1 MSSNPTGG
9 PIDVTPVG
17 GRSSTHYVAPLDET
31 PLVSVDAVK
40 VAEKRSNLWI
50 DAWQDVRRRPMFWI
64 SAALILIVALVALFP
79 GLFTQTP
86 PNNNCILGNSNGGPA
101 DGHPLG
107 FTKQGCD
114 IYSRIVHGT
123 STSLSVGFIVIV
135 LTTTLGILFGAFA
148 GFYGGWVD
156 AVLSRL
162 GDIFFSIP
170 YILAAVVIMSVL
182 SQYRSVWSISLAIG
196 IFAWPSTARVLRSEI
211 LRVKNADFVMASTAL
226 GLSRFKILLK
236 HVLPNSI
243 APVIVITTISLAG
256 AIVAEASLSF
266 LGVGLGSN
274 IMSWGNDINQAQND
288 LRTAPQTLILPS
300 IALSVTVF
308 AFISLGEVVRDA
320 LDPKARALR

>member
-1 MSSNPTGG
+1 MSSNLTGG
-9 PIDVTPVG
+9 PTDGTPVD

-50 DAWQDVRRRPMFWI
+50 DAWQDLRRRPMFWI
-64 SAALILIVALVALFP
+64 SAALILVVALVALFP

-86 PNNNCILGNSNGGPA
+86 PNNACILGDSNGGPA

-266 LGVGLGSN
+266 LGVGLGSD

>member
-1 MSSNPTGG
+1 MSNN
-9 PIDVTPVG
+9 
-17 GRSSTHYVAPLDET
+17 THYVAPLEET
-31 PLVSVDAVK
+31 PLLSIDAVK
-40 VAEKRSNLWI
+40 VAEKRSNLWL
-50 DAWQDVRRRPMFWI
+50 DAWQDLRGRPMFWI
-64 SAALILIVALVALFP
+64 SFALIVLVVLVALLP

-86 PNNNCILGNSNGGPA
+86 PNNQCFLANSNAGPTA
-101 DGHPLG
+101 GHPLG

-114 IYSRIVHGT
+114 IYSRIIHGT
-123 STSLSVGFIVIV
+123 STSLTVGIIVII
-135 LTTTLGILFGAFA
+135 LTTFLGLVFGAFA

-156 AVLSRL
+156 SVLSRV

-196 IFAWPSTARVLRSEI
+196 IFAWPATARVLRSEI

-266 LGVGLGSN
+266 LGVGLGSD

-288 LRTAPQTLILPS
+288 LRVAPQTLIYPS
-300 IALSVTVF
+300 IALSITVF

>member
-1 MSSNPTGG
+1 MSSN
-9 PIDVTPVG
+9 
-17 GRSSTHYVAPLDET
+17 THYVAPLDET
-31 PLVSVDAVK
+31 PLLSVDAVK
-40 VAEKRSNLWI
+40 VAEKRSNLWL
-50 DAWQDVRRRPMFWI
+50 DAWQDLRGRPMFWI
-64 SAALILIVALVALFP
+64 SFALIVLVVAVALLP

-86 PNNNCILGNSNGGPA
+86 PNNQCFLANSNGAPTA
-101 DGHPLG
+101 GHPLG

-114 IYSRIVHGT
+114 VYSRIIHGT
-123 STSLSVGFIVIV
+123 STSLTVGIIVIV
-135 LTTTLGILFGAFA
+135 LTTLLGLVFGAFA

-156 AVLSRL
+156 SVLSRL

-196 IFAWPSTARVLRSEI
+196 VFAWPATARVLRSEI

-266 LGVGLGSN
+266 LGVGLGSD

-288 LRTAPQTLILPS
+288 LRVAPQTLIYPS
-300 IALSVTVF
+300 IALSITVF

>member
-1 MSSNPTGG
+1 MSSN
-9 PIDVTPVG
+9 
-17 GRSSTHYVAPLDET
+17 THYVAPLEET
-31 PLVSVDAVK
+31 PLLSVDAVK
-40 VAEKRSNLWI
+40 VAEKRSNLWL
-50 DAWQDVRRRPMFWI
+50 DAWQDLRGRPMFWL
-64 SAALILIVALVALFP
+64 SFALIVLVVLVALLP

-86 PNNNCILGNSNGGPA
+86 PNNQCFLANSNAGPSA
-101 DGHPLG
+101 GHPLG

-114 IYSRIVHGT
+114 IYSRIIHGT
-123 STSLSVGFIVIV
+123 STSLTVGIIVIV
-135 LTTTLGILFGAFA
+135 LTTFLGLVFGAFA

-156 AVLSRL
+156 SVLSRV

-196 IFAWPSTARVLRSEI
+196 IFAWPATARVLRSEI

-288 LRTAPQTLILPS
+288 LRVAPQTLIYPS
-300 IALSVTVF
+300 IALSITVF

>member
-1 MSSNPTGG
+1 MSSN
-9 PIDVTPVG
+9 
-17 GRSSTHYVAPLDET
+17 THYVAPLEET
-31 PLVSVDAVK
+31 PLLSVDAVK
-40 VAEKRSNLWI
+40 VAEKRSNLWL
-50 DAWQDVRRRPMFWI
+50 DAWQDLRGRPMFWL
-64 SAALILIVALVALFP
+64 SFALIVLVVLVALLP

-86 PNNNCILGNSNGGPA
+86 PNNQCFLANSNAGPTA
-101 DGHPLG
+101 GHPLG

-114 IYSRIVHGT
+114 IYSRIIHGT
-123 STSLSVGFIVIV
+123 STSLTVGIIVIV
-135 LTTTLGILFGAFA
+135 LTTFLGLVFGAFA

-156 AVLSRL
+156 SVLSRV

-196 IFAWPSTARVLRSEI
+196 IFAWPATARVLRSEI

-288 LRTAPQTLILPS
+288 LRLAPQTLIYPS
-300 IALSVTVF
+300 IALSITVF

>member
-1 MSSNPTGG
+1 MSNN
-9 PIDVTPVG
+9 
-17 GRSSTHYVAPLDET
+17 THYVAPLEET
-31 PLVSVDAVK
+31 PLVGIDTVK
-40 VAEKRSNLWI
+40 VAEERSNLWL
-50 DAWQDVRRRPMFWI
+50 DAWRDVRGRPLFWI
-64 SAALILIVALVALFP
+64 SAAMILLVVVVALFP
-79 GLFTQTP
+79 GLFTHTL
-86 PNNNCILGNSNGGPA
+86 PNNGCFLSNSNDGPTS
-101 DGHPLG
+101 GHPLG

-114 IYSRIVHGT
+114 IYSRIIHGT
-123 STSLSVGFIVIV
+123 STSLSVGFIVII
-135 LTTTLGILFGAFA
+135 LTTVLGLVFGAFA

-156 AVLSRL
+156 AVLSRV

-266 LGVGLGSN
+266 LGVGLGSD

-288 LRTAPQTLILPS
+288 LRSAPQTLILPS
-300 IALSVTVF
+300 LALSITVF

>member
-1 MSSNPTGG
+1 MSNNHTGEPSDG
-9 PIDVTPVG
+9 STVD
-17 GRSSTHYVAPLDET
+17 GRSNTHYVAPLDET
-31 PLVSVDAVK
+31 PLVGVDAVK

-64 SAALILIVALVALFP
+64 SAALILLVALVALFP

-86 PNNNCILGNSNGGPA
+86 PNSNCILTNSNGGPV

-114 IYSRIVHGT
+114 IYSRIIHGT

-135 LTTTLGILFGAFA
+135 LTTVLGLLFGAFS

-196 IFAWPSTARVLRSEI
+196 IFAWPATARVLRSEI

-266 LGVGLGSN
+266 LGVGLGSD

-288 LRTAPQTLILPS
+288 LRIAPQTLILPS
-300 IALSVTVF
+300 IALSLTVF